1 MSNLSI
7 PESSRDEHVP
17 KSKIGKQFT
26 GDDYRESLLTSAKLE
41 KALGNRAGIIPMRPR
56 VFRIADSLI
65 EKLNILE
72 AKAENDPL
80 STEAMQ
86 LAQLKNVFGFDNV
99 IDIAMVLANSQILKE
114 QKNEMKKLTGVTKDS
129 KTDPIINLD
138 DIAKNVP
145 EYLTKRI
152 NKDTKDLVEIESKGK
167 VSTK

>member
-7 PESSRDEHVP
+7 PESSRDEDVP

-114 QKNEMKKLTGVTKDS
+114 QKNEMKKLTGVTKTAEGKD
-129 KTDPIINLD
+129 TTPIINLD
-138 DIAKNVP
+138 SIAKDVP
-145 EYLTKRI
+145 EYLTMKV
-152 NKDTKDLVEIESKGK
+152 NKDTKALVENE
-167 VSTK
+167 